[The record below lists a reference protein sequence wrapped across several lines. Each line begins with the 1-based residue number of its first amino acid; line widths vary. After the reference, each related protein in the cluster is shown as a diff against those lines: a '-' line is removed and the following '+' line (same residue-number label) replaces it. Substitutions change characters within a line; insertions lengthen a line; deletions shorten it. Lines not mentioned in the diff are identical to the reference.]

1 MKDNR
6 PASSA
11 NASKAD
17 ETGIDPADCTNQ
29 PQGDQSDQ
37 AYRALVDGLRNGTLR
52 SGMFLSM
59 PMLVTQLGFP
69 LAAVREAVKRAE
81 AAALLR
87 ILPKRGVMVMTADP
101 DTTRDC
107 MDLRAMLDLHGA
119 RRLLAG
125 AGALPLATLR
135 ATHEA
140 LLHDAKTTPAPDLQ
154 SRAITTDLSL
164 HDALATGLDGPVLRR
179 LYAENRDR
187 IAVIQTQRPF
197 LADRILPAMTEHL
210 AIITALE
217 AGDLPAVETAIQI
230 HLTNT
235 LRWWGIDSR

>member
-6 PASSA
+6 PAASA
-11 NASKAD
+11 TATNAD
-17 ETGIDPADCTNQ
+17 ETGTGPEVCTIQ

-37 AYRALVDGLRNGTLR
+37 AYRALVDGLRGGTLR

-59 PMLVTQLGFP
+59 PMLVTHLAFP

-81 AAALLR
+81 AAALVQ

-107 MDLRAMLDLHGA
+107 MDLRTMLDLHGA

-125 AGALPLATLR
+125 AGALPLAALR

-140 LLHDAKTTPAPDLQ
+140 LLHDATAPAPDLQ
-154 SRAITTDLSL
+154 RRAITTDLSL
-164 HDALATGLDGPVLRR
+164 HDALSTGLDGPVLRR

-197 LADRILPAMTEHL
+197 LADRIIPAMTEHL

-217 AGDLPAVETAIQI
+217 TGDLPAVETAIRD

>member
-6 PASSA
+6 PAA
-11 NASKAD
+11 
-17 ETGIDPADCTNQ
+17 PADTTDADGNGTGSGVRTDH

-37 AYRALVDGLRNGTLR
+37 AHRALVDGLRGGTLR

-59 PMLVTQLGFP
+59 PMLVTELGFP

-81 AAALLR
+81 AAGLVR

-125 AGALPLATLR
+125 ADALPIAALR
-135 ATHEA
+135 TTHDA
-140 LLHDAKTTPAPDLQ
+140 LLHDASAPAAPDLQ
-154 SRAITTDLSL
+154 RRAITTDLSL

-197 LADRILPAMTEHL
+197 LADRIIPAMTEHL
-210 AIITALE
+210 AIIAALE
-217 AGDLPAVETAIQI
+217 ARDLPAVEQTIRT

>member
-1 MKDNR
+1 MTDNP
-6 PASSA
+6 PASPS

-17 ETGIDPADCTNQ
+17 ESGSGPEGCTNQ

-37 AYRALVDGLRNGTLR
+37 AYRALVDALRGGSLR

-81 AAALLR
+81 SAALVQ

-125 AGALPLATLR
+125 ADALPLATLR

-140 LLHDAKTTPAPDLQ
+140 LLHDARTAPATDLQ
-154 SRAITTDLSL
+154 HRAITTDLSL

-217 AGDLPAVETAIQI
+217 ARDLTAVETAIRD

>member
-1 MKDNR
+1 MNDNR
-6 PASSA
+6 PQTAGIA
-11 NASKAD
+11 PKAD
-17 ETGIDPADCTNQ
+17 ETGAAPDLCTNQ

-37 AYRALVDGLRNGTLR
+37 AYRALVEGLRAGTLR

-59 PMLVTQLGFP
+59 PMLVTLLAFP

-81 AAALLR
+81 AAALVQ

-119 RRLLAG
+119 RRLLLG
-125 AGALPLATLR
+125 GGSLPLASLR

-140 LLHDAKTTPAPDLQ
+140 LLRDARAPAADLQ
-154 SRAITTDLSL
+154 RRAITTDLSL

-179 LYAENRDR
+179 IYAENRDR

-210 AIITALE
+210 AIIAALE
-217 AGDLPAVETAIQI
+217 ARDLPAVEQAIRD

-235 LRWWGIDSR
+235 LRWWGIANR